1 MQPKNASL
9 DVGTEKPMSEE
20 LIDHTHGE
28 DAVLQA
34 MQQST
39 PGEGGD
45 DGRRFFQGLETPVL
59 VGVDVIINVG
69 EEFASGTLSSLSPT
83 APGEVVE
90 RGTPL
95 PARCFRQKGGNFV
108 STAEPC

>member
-1 MQPKNASL
+1 MQPKNSSL

-28 DAVLQA
+28 VAVLQV

-39 PGEGGD
+39 PGEGGN
-45 DGRRFFQGLETPVL
+45 DGCRSFQGLETPVL
-59 VGVDVIINVG
+59 VGADVIVNVG

-95 PARCFRQKGGNFV
+95 PTRCFHQKGGKFRV
-108 STAEPC
+108 DS